1 LLWLSWQLAQAGK
14 IVECA
19 GGISLV
25 FSVGDHFL
33 VPKHVLLSTQ
43 QAAEL
48 MKKYGLNPNQMP
60 KILRTDSA
68 IIDMLP
74 KKGDIVKIVRDSPT
88 AGKTIYYRRVV

>member
-1 LLWLSWQLAQAGK
+1 M
-14 IVECA
+14 
-19 GGISLV
+19 V
-25 FSVGDHFL
+25 FGVGDHFL
-33 VPKHVLLSTQ
+33 VPKHVLLSAQ